1 MLSFGGMTITAAFAL
16 VGRLVVIV
24 DDTLG
29 VVTLDD
35 ALLNFLPTE
44 VRAIIMRSSPAVGS
58 LLTQEELLWGSLPT
72 R

>member
-1 MLSFGGMTITAAFAL
+1 MLSFGGMTIAAAFAV
-16 VGRLVVIV
+16 VGRLV

>member
-1 MLSFGGMTITAAFAL
+1 MLSFGGMTIAAAFAV
-16 VGRLVVIV
+16 VGRLV
-24 DDTLG
+24 DDTLVV

-44 VRAIIMRSSPAVGS
+44 VRAIIMRASPAVGS